1 MVRVKKVYSN
11 AELKSIDSHTWV
23 KSTEKA
29 ESSTREAATPKDKS
43 TKEKHNQQKALAL
56 AEGAGEKIEP
66 PDVSKIVNGVKK
78 LKVEASITRA
88 RDTTFM

>member
-11 AELKSIDSHTWV
+11 AELKSIDSHTWD

-29 ESSTREAATPKDKS
+29 ESSTPKDKS

-78 LKVEASITRA
+78 LKVEASTTRA

>member
-11 AELKSIDSHTWV
+11 AELKSIDSQ
-23 KSTEKA
+23 
-29 ESSTREAATPKDKS
+29 SSNREAATPKDKS
-43 TKEKHNQQKALAL
+43 TKDKHNQQKALAL

-78 LKVEASITRA
+78 LKVEASTRA